1 MNGIMIKFWQE
12 LQLKMPESSTRSR
25 QQQPTFKLFPEK
37 WDFETVLGLYEYEM
51 MKILAKY
58 LTNIITLDH
67 IITHYR
73 LLFVLLLLPISFL
86 YDLWFDLRQYHKQ
99 YENDTVEQIN
109 NFQKEDR
116 I

>member
-1 MNGIMIKFWQE
+1 
-12 LQLKMPESSTRSR
+12 MPESSTRSR
-25 QQQPTFKLFPEK
+25 HRQPNFKLLPEK

-51 MKILAKY
+51 MKILPKY
-58 LTNIITLDH
+58 PTNINTLDH

-73 LLFVLLLLPISFL
+73 LLFVLLLLPISFV

-99 YENDTVEQIN
+99 DENDTIEQIN
-109 NFQKEDR
+109 KFQKEDR